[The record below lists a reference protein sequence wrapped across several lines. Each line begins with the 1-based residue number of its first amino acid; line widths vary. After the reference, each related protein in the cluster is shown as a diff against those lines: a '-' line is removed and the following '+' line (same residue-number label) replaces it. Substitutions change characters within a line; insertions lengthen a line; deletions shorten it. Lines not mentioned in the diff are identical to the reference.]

1 MRTVLVTGGARRIGA
16 AVCREL
22 AAAGWRVLI
31 HANHSHAEARSL
43 ASELGGRVIAPVD
56 FAEADSADR
65 CFEAAL
71 DAADGTLDA
80 LVNNASI
87 FGRSPLLDAGTEE
100 FNRFWRV
107 NTLAP
112 ITLTRRLAGHLRE
125 RGARGA
131 VVQLLDQRIAR
142 PGNGDVPYALSKQ
155 ALAAFT
161 RAAAV
166 ELAPT
171 LRVNGVAP
179 GAVLPPEGVHEVA
192 GAWPLGARATAAQ
205 VASSVRFPLEA
216 ESVTGQI
223 LFADG
228 GQHLLESTL

>member
-16 AVCREL
+16 AICRAL
-22 AAAGWRVLI
+22 ADGGWRVLI
-31 HANHSHAEARSL
+31 HANRSCGEARAL
-43 ASELGGRVIAPVD
+43 AAELGGRVIAPFD

-71 DAADGTLDA
+71 DAADGVLDA
-80 LVNNASI
+80 LVNNAAL
-87 FGRSPLLDAGTEE
+87 FGRSPLLESGPEV

-142 PGNGDVPYALSKQ
+142 SGNGDIPYTLSKQ

-161 RAAAV
+161 RTAAV

-179 GAVLPPEGVHEVA
+179 GAVLSPEGVHEAA
-192 GAWPLGARATAAQ
+192 GASPLGTRATAEQ
-205 VASSVRFPLEA
+205 VASAVRFLLEA
-216 ESVTGQI
+216 SCVTGQI
-223 LFADG
+223 LFADS
-228 GQHLLESTL
+228 GQHFV